1 MKTILLPPTIPAKET
16 LPMTQPNP
24 EVSPKPGRRRFTA
37 EYKRRIVREADACTQ
52 LGEVGSLLRREG
64 LYSSH
69 VTGWRQSL
77 RQAEEVAL
85 RAKKRGPKIKKDLK
99 EDELGR
105 LRRENDRLKDEL
117 RKAEV
122 IIDIQKSSRSS
133 WEFNSQPRGRRKSSS
148 GSGKVSG

>member
-1 MKTILLPPTIPAKET
+1 
-16 LPMTQPNP
+16 MTQPNP

-122 IIDIQKSSRSS
+122 IIDIQKKLS
-133 WEFNSQPRGRRKSSS
+133 ELLGIQLPAQGQKEI
-148 GSGKVSG
+148 K